1 MRIAV
6 KAKKYNK
13 SQMNADK
20 RRFVCRIYLGLIH
33 INTPQRTRR
42 TQSLVAMFFANF
54 AFFAVKVLQFLT
66 ELPENIVIN
75 KSETND

>member
-20 RRFVCRIYLGLIH
+20 RRF
-33 INTPQRTRR
+33 N
-42 TQSLVAMFFANF
+42 AMVFE
-54 AFFAVKVLQFLT
+54 K
-66 ELPENIVIN
+66 
-75 KSETND
+75 

>member
-20 RRFVCRIYLGLIH
+20 RRFVASDLCMIKTVISNLFSTVEIFLIPSNLAQH
-33 INTPQRTRR
+33 SGHFHKT
-42 TQSLVAMFFANF
+42 
-54 AFFAVKVLQFLT
+54 FL
-66 ELPENIVIN
+66 LPAL
-75 KSETND
+75 